1 MNSESLNILPK
12 TYLYMK
18 VARTVESFY
27 PFVSGPAKQAL
38 EISKRLGIDS
48 PIYTTDYMAKGSP
61 SHEIYE
67 GVKVFR
73 FKSMFSFMR
82 YIITPG
88 LKKALDD
95 AEIIH
100 AHNYRSY
107 QTQMAFNVAKKKGIP
122 FIINTHGSLLGYQ
135 AYLKGLSALPY
146 KAFDIIG
153 RKQIMQA
160 DKVIVSSKFEIDEAL
175 RFGVPKHKIEIIPM
189 GIDVDAYETKRKPDK
204 ILRLLFVGR
213 ISRNRN
219 LEPIIKAMDNLEGAR
234 LRIVG
239 EESKSSAMSSD
250 GYLDELKVMAKGKQI
265 EFAGAKFGKELI
277 EEYKNADVF
286 VYTSL
291 SENFGQCIL
300 EAGASGLP
308 LITTRVGVANE
319 LVDEKTGFLVDFD
332 DARSIRRHIETL
344 NDKKIRDK
352 LGKNITLRVKE
363 QFSWESVISRYRRL
377 YKDVSIFKKQDTT
390 R

>member
-1 MNSESLNILPK
+1 
-12 TYLYMK
+12 MK
-18 VARTVESFY
+18 VARTIESFY

-61 SHEIYE
+61 SHEIYD

-73 FKSMFSFMR
+73 LESTFKFMR
-82 YIITPG
+82 YIVTPG
-88 LKKALDD
+88 LRKALED

-107 QTQMAFNVAKKKGIP
+107 QTQVAFNVAKKKGIP

-135 AYLKGLSALPY
+135 AYLTGLSALPY

-175 RFGVPKHKIEIIPM
+175 RFGVPKHKIELIPM
-189 GIDVDAYETKRKPDK
+189 GIDVDAYETKRKPGK
-204 ILRLLFVGR
+204 ALRLLFVGR

-219 LEPIIKAMDNLEGAR
+219 LEPIIKAMDKLEGVS

-239 EESKSSAMSSD
+239 DESKSSAMSAD
-250 GYLDELKVMAKGKQI
+250 GYLDELKAMAKGKPI
-265 EFAGAKFGKELI
+265 EFVGAKFGNDLI
-277 EEYKNADVF
+277 REYKQADVF

-319 LVDEKTGFLVDFD
+319 LVDQSTGFLVDFD
-332 DARSIRRHIETL
+332 DPKPIRKHIETL
-344 NDKKIRDK
+344 KSKQIRDK
-352 LGKNITLRVKE
+352 LGNNISIRVKE
-363 QFSWESVISRYRRL
+363 RFSWDSIISRYRKL
-377 YKDVSIFKKQDTT
+377 YKDVSIFKKQDTA